1 MLNYYSDIAFEP
13 SMVVQNISTAA
24 CMMILFFNYKLKWK
38 SIWISALHFITL
50 FMVYT
55 ISNGIVLSLFILH
68 INWLFISHALITFSY
83 AMLFKEYRIKSK
95 IIMSIAFCAAEFCLI
110 EFAGTIP
117 KNLADVPYG
126 HITEIIF
133 RNLFI
138 ILTMLIALYMRYF
151 NMEKPKIVSN
161 MSFLLI
167 VVYNCI
173 SEILAITHSYLNDS
187 LDIYGDYFSAV
198 TMLGLVF
205 INLLSYFMVYKICMD
220 QSLNI
225 ELLAEKYAAKN
236 DEVMIQ
242 MSQKNLDD
250 MRAIRHDIKN
260 QFAYMKLMLNSKQFD
275 QLDKYFKSIEENIIE
290 PLSFIDCGN
299 SNISAVLN
307 LETAKANT
315 QGIKLDTKLAVPSVL
330 PFSDSQICSLL
341 TNLIDNAIEACQ
353 HYNQLKATIEVTIFQ
368 RQCYLYVSIT
378 NPLGSNIDKEQILSL
393 KTNKDDKISHGYG
406 SRIIDRIVRRY
417 NGQVNYSIIDGQFV
431 ADIMLDLLW
440 EENNMERCYKE

>member
-1 MLNYYSDIAFEP
+1 
-13 SMVVQNISTAA
+13 
-24 CMMILFFNYKLKWK
+24 
-38 SIWISALHFITL
+38 
-50 FMVYT
+50 
-55 ISNGIVLSLFILH
+55 
-68 INWLFISHALITFSY
+68 
-83 AMLFKEYRIKSK
+83 
-95 IIMSIAFCAAEFCLI
+95 
-110 EFAGTIP
+110 
-117 KNLADVPYG
+117 
-126 HITEIIF
+126 
-133 RNLFI
+133 
-138 ILTMLIALYMRYF
+138 
-151 NMEKPKIVSN
+151 
-161 MSFLLI
+161 
-167 VVYNCI
+167 
-173 SEILAITHSYLNDS
+173 
-187 LDIYGDYFSAV
+187 
-198 TMLGLVF
+198 
-205 INLLSYFMVYKICMD
+205 MD

-275 QLDKYFKSIEENIIE
+275 QLDKYFNSIEENIIE

-307 LETAKANT
+307 LETAKANS